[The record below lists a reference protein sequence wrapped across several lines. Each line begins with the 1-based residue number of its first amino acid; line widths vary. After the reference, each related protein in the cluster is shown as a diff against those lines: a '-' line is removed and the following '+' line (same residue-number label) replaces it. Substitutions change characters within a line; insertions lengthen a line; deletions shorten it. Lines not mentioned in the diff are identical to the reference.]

1 MGGGNQTRKL
11 RREGRILPTRL
22 GFRLWRYGFNSME
35 SDASP
40 PTAAGRSKAA
50 IGLSLALVGIGLLH
64 FTVGD
69 LTWWGECVTVWPTVG
84 WLALLSPRLAIWA
97 HRRQWGDVALVG
109 GLVVALVA
117 GTTEGPGPVS
127 AVSPPKGPST
137 AQSFRV
143 VSWNVAGEIPL
154 QSLALDE
161 PDLVLMQE
169 IGGMPLHS
177 RRPPYFE
184 DFTWLPDFDP
194 GTLSRTPITR
204 LPTRRV
210 GPWQEP
216 QVLSTYIHD
225 RKVIVLN
232 VRLMLPAFV
241 VAVATLEPPQ
251 RLLKMHA
258 ERVEQF
264 HRLRDLI
271 SETLNKERTASAIL
285 CGDFNSPGGIQ
296 SSEPLRAVMRD
307 IWPEGGRGWGATMP
321 AWLPMS
327 RIDQCWVT
335 PDIEVVTA
343 VVRKGASD
351 HRRLVADLRFR

>member
-1 MGGGNQTRKL
+1 M
-11 RREGRILPTRL
+11 EG
-22 GFRLWRYGFNSME
+22 
-35 SDASP
+35 DVSP
-40 PTAAGRSKAA
+40 KAVGRSKAA
-50 IGLSLALVGIGLLH
+50 IGLSLALVGVGLLH

-109 GLVVALVA
+109 GLAVALVA
-117 GTTEGPGPVS
+117 GTTEGPGSGS
-127 AVSPPKGPST
+127 APSQSK
-137 AQSFRV
+137 APSASQSFRV

-154 QSLALDE
+154 QALAMEE
-161 PDLVLMQE
+161 PDLVVMQE
-169 IGGMPLHS
+169 IGGMPDPAQ
-177 RRPPYFE
+177 RPPYFK
-184 DFTWLPDFDP
+184 DFNWLPDYDP
-194 GTLSRTPITR
+194 GTLSRAPMDR
-204 LPTRRV
+204 LPTRRI

-216 QVLSTYIHD
+216 QVLRTSIHG

-241 VAVATLEPPQ
+241 VAVATLEPPW
-251 RLLKMHA
+251 RLVQMHA

-264 HRLRDLI
+264 RRLRDLI
-271 SETLNKERTASAIL
+271 SETLGEERAASGIL

-296 SSEPLRAVMRD
+296 SGEPLRRIMRD

-335 PDIEVVTA
+335 PDIEVVSA